1 IAGPITRGLAALE
14 RGLEL
19 IEQTPPQSSGHHTT
33 DRVHGAI
40 ELRQVWVRYP
50 ARDEQSGEDTRLST
64 QHRSALQ
71 GIDLAIRPGEVL
83 ALVGPSGSGKTT
95 LANLLPR
102 FVEVE
107 RGAVLLDGVALTDW
121 SLHSLRRQFA
131 VVSQEVI

>member
-1 IAGPITRGLAALE
+1 
-14 RGLEL
+14 
-19 IEQTPPQSSGHHTT
+19 
-33 DRVHGAI
+33 
-40 ELRQVWVRYP
+40 
-50 ARDEQSGEDTRLST
+50 
-64 QHRSALQ
+64 RSALQ

-131 VVSQEVI
+131 VVSQEVIMLNDTLAANVALGCDEEVIDEARVRDALASANLL